1 MVWNCLSTVHWVVM
15 HDSATEGREK
25 PDNVT
30 TAVHSWNEHK
40 RKTFTKQRIES
51 AWQRLRAEGC
61 FNSSPKFVLI
71 CATALGILHLVALLA
86 HRRINNFPVYN
97 VAPNSV
103 SKHHADSRLI
113 MLCLAWSGFHRLLP
127 AFAGKVYGFMHFN
140 LELPQAS
147 YRRLSLQSEPLPPLL
162 GSIVSKE

>member
-1 MVWNCLSTVHWVVM
+1 M

-51 AWQRLRAEGC
+51 AWQRLRAEGG

-71 CATALGILHLVALLA
+71 CATALGILHLL
-86 HRRINNFPVYN
+86 
-97 VAPNSV
+97 
-103 SKHHADSRLI
+103 
-113 MLCLAWSGFHRLLP
+113 
-127 AFAGKVYGFMHFN
+127 HFWHIVESITS
-140 LELPQAS
+140 LFTTSPELS
-147 YRRLSLQSEPLPPLL
+147 
-162 GSIVSKE
+162 